1 MSTQWDY
8 QGITRV
14 HLRRKLSLAVQ
25 VIDDFTGLPITT
37 ADVRV
42 EAAQLLSA
50 PVRKADGYFLFMDSG
65 EPVLDITAR
74 SWAYHSAS
82 LRVELSQLSPLSPV
96 VKLRLTPNRSCRLPL
111 QTTCLDGVAPAGST
125 VQVYCENDP
134 RPLRLLYDY
143 RCGGEESHQIR
154 LYDPAQSDL
163 EGRSFVLI
171 RKDDETPEYFAVQ
184 SAIKGEEGCCLL
196 QAPLGRDARKAGTT
210 ILPLQ
215 TVQTDGS
222 GAFFLPMRPMAVK
235 SCRCRIRWSTSGEA
249 WQERTIE
256 LEPGKVTRIDLTT
269 G

>member
-42 EAAQLLSA
+42 EAAQMLSA

-65 EPVLDITAR
+65 EAVLDITAR
-74 SWAYHSAS
+74 SWAYHSARM
-82 LRVELSQLSPLSPV
+82 RVELSQLPALNPV
-96 VKLRLTPNRSCRLPL
+96 VKLRMTPNRNCRLPL
-111 QTTCLDGVAPAGST
+111 QTTCLDGVAPAGAN

-143 RCGGEESHQIR
+143 RCSGEEGHQIR

-171 RKDDETPEYFAVQ
+171 RKDEDQPECFAVK
-184 SAIKGEEGCCLL
+184 SALKEEGGYLISM
-196 QAPLGRDARKAGTT
+196 PLGRDAKKAGTT
-210 ILPLQ
+210 ILPLMP
-215 TVQTDGS
+215 VQADEQGR
-222 GAFFLPMRPMAVK
+222 FFLPMKSMAVK
-235 SCRCRIRWSTSGEA
+235 SCLCRILWSVSGEK
-249 WQERTIE
+249 WQEKKIE
-256 LEPGKVTRIDLTT
+256 LEPGKVTRVNLTT
-269 G
+269 D